1 MTRVRIEVWVSGDL
15 CVRMSAAADQ
25 RDIDWSAIG
34 AAAFE
39 AALEE
44 KSVVEH
50 LMSENRELQDS
61 VRQMRAQLSGIW
73 G

>member
-1 MTRVRIEVWVSGDL
+1 
-15 CVRMSAAADQ
+15 MSAAADQ